1 MLSLPRHLTRF
12 AAIVSAALTL
22 FMGTGEG
29 SAQTNDAATVA
40 QIPDRAAGG
49 VPPFPAK
56 AQDAPIA
63 RVAGAPAP
71 ALSPARTQQIDL
83 CAPDVP
89 RSLEARKTAACSNV
103 RAKSDGLTD
112 AASRDPVGLGDND
125 TGRNVATR
133 APGSAPNADVIAN
146 RLRTGD
152 VQTSAIADS
161 VGVGL
166 RAPVPAP
173 TPDARPVVPR

>member
-1 MLSLPRHLTRF
+1 MLFMLRHLVRITALASATLALSLG
-12 AAIVSAALTL
+12 VS
-22 FMGTGEG
+22 EG

-40 QIPDRAAGG
+40 QISNRGAGS
-49 VPPFPAK
+49 VPPSPTK
-56 AQDAPIA
+56 SQEAPIA
-63 RVAGAPAP
+63 YMVEAPAP
-71 ALSPARTQQIDL
+71 PLSPARTQQIDL

-89 RSLEARKTAACSNV
+89 RSVEATKTSACSNV

-112 AASRDPVGLGDND
+112 PASRDRVTLSAPD
-125 TGRNVATR
+125 TDQTAATR
-133 APGSAPNADVIAN
+133 APGSAPDADVIAN

-166 RAPVPAP
+166 RAPTPVP
-173 TPDARPVVPR
+173 TPDAQPVVPR

>member
-1 MLSLPRHLTRF
+1 MPRYLTRI
-12 AAIVSAALTL
+12 AAIASAALAL
-22 FMGTGEG
+22 SLGTGEG
-29 SAQTNDAATVA
+29 SAQTNDAAGVA
-40 QIPDRAAGG
+40 QISDRAAGS
-49 VPPFPAK
+49 VQPPPAK
-56 AQDAPIA
+56 APQAPIA
-63 RVAGAPAP
+63 RTVEAPVL

-89 RSLEARKTAACSNV
+89 RSQEATKTSACSNV

-112 AASRDPVGLGDND
+112 AASMDPVGLRNDD
-125 TGRNVATR
+125 TGRSVATR

-166 RAPVPAP
+166 RAPVPAQA
-173 TPDARPVVPR
+173 PDAQPVVPR